1 MKSKNI
7 LIVENKEQERKLFEY
22 LIGQLHS
29 YSSFDTGQDALTH
42 IGQQPVNLVLLSL
55 PLTDLDPGHFLQ
67 HTKKLGGEST
77 LVVAVT
83 SNGNEANSPYFLN
96 QGFDEVLSKPIRPKE
111 FILKIQS
118 LLEKQEEQK
127 STKQAEI
134 EPQLILNTEVYHQ
147 LLQLSTPE
155 VIRQVYTDFVQE
167 CISLDH
173 LLDPISNTAPSEEI
187 LRAIHTIKGNS
198 GTLGAEKVYTAAKCS
213 ETFGRQQKS
222 IEFAESLHYLKATLV
237 ELEEFLRKDP
247 NLYGA

>member
-22 LIGQLHS
+22 LIGQLYS
-29 YSSFDTGQDALTH
+29 YSSFGSGQDALTY
-42 IGQQPVNLVLLSL
+42 IAQQPAHLVLLSL
-55 PLTDLDPGHFLQ
+55 QLPDLDPIHLLQ
-67 HTKKLGGEST
+67 HAKQMWGKSC
-77 LVVAVT
+77 LVVAVAA
-83 SNGNEANSPYFLN
+83 NGDGANAPYFKS
-96 QGFDEVLSKPIRPKE
+96 QGFDEILAKPIRPKE

-118 LLEKQEEQK
+118 LLAKLEEESKNSTAAK
-127 STKQAEI
+127 SL
-134 EPQLILNTEVYHQ
+134 PILNTEIYQQ
-147 LLQLSTPE
+147 LVRLSSKE
-155 VIRQVYTDFVQE
+155 VIDQVYTEFLQE
-167 CISLDH
+167 CNSLFQ
-173 LLDPISNTAPSEEI
+173 LLDPNSTAIPSEEI